1 MLMGTQL
8 GSNELNLILVDD
20 EETLSSISTTPHEI
34 HSCCRVVEDSKTAV
48 VLLPPQSSIRPLTPD
63 SNRENAQLI
72 NHLSS
77 PLTLPSSPPTLSC
90 FNFKQSN
97 SVPISLDGNNL
108 QTPKETVFDPF
119 APAPTKFMLAPH
131 PRKYIQGMGTNVV
144 RRLNFIYAE
153 NLVRDINHESSGETI
168 SDEEHLFESVYSSI
182 LDAIFAEHIKELVAN
197 QVSDPDGFGT
207 PKFAPRLS
215 GIAEACP
222 GAPMKSTMVLQID
235 LLGVWFP
242 LIRHG
247 LSQSPPTHVLECM
260 LGSLQFL
267 LTGTSCSSTK

>member
-1 MLMGTQL
+1 MLMGTEV

-20 EETLSSISTTPHEI
+20 EETLSTISTTPHEI
-34 HSCCRVVEDSKTAV
+34 QSCARVVEDSI

-63 SNRENAQLI
+63 SNRENSQLI
-72 NHLSS
+72 HDLSS
-77 PLTLPSSPPTLSC
+77 PLTLPSSPPSLSC
-90 FNFKQSN
+90 FNSKQSN
-97 SVPISLDGNNL
+97 AAPISLDGDKL

-119 APAPTKFMLAPH
+119 APAPTRFMHALQ
-131 PRKYIQGMGTNVV
+131 PRKYIQGTGTKVV

-168 SDEEHLFESVYSSI
+168 SDEEHLFESVYSTI
-182 LDAIFAEHIKELVAN
+182 LDAIFSEHIKELVAN

-222 GAPMKSTMVLQID
+222 GAPVKSTTSKYRNID
-235 LLGVWFP
+235 KELC
-242 LIRHG
+242 RK
-247 LSQSPPTHVLECM
+247 LE
-260 LGSLQFL
+260 F
-267 LTGTSCSSTK
+267 

>member
-1 MLMGTQL
+1 MLMGTQV

-34 HSCCRVVEDSKTAV
+34 QSCCRVVEDSKTAI

-97 SVPISLDGNNL
+97 SVPTSLDGNNL

-153 NLVRDINHESSGETI
+153 NLVRDINHESSGETYLMKNIYLRVSTALYWTLFWQSI
-168 SDEEHLFESVYSSI
+168 SRNLLPIRFQIQMVSV
-182 LDAIFAEHIKELVAN
+182 
-197 QVSDPDGFGT
+197 
-207 PKFAPRLS
+207 RLNLHHDS
-215 GIAEACP
+215 VG
-222 GAPMKSTMVLQID
+222 
-235 LLGVWFP
+235 LLK
-242 LIRHG
+242 
-247 LSQSPPTHVLECM
+247 HVLE
-260 LGSLQFL
+260 LQ
-267 LTGTSCSSTK
+267 